1 MGYKRNFMGI
11 VYTIY
16 NIYNKMMKYFK
27 EKLNVITIF
36 LICIGSPFISL
47 FFDEL
52 YNKIYA
58 SGITFFTLIYLYVV
72 FKLKTADELD
82 NKCNSVGIL
91 IFLLWCICLAMWANV
106 TKYIVG

>member
-1 MGYKRNFMGI
+1 MGYKRDFMGV

-16 NIYNKMMKYFK
+16 NI
-27 EKLNVITIF
+27 
-36 LICIGSPFISL
+36 
-47 FFDEL
+47 

-106 TKYIVG
+106 TKYIVE